1 MNYNSEIVSENLKNI
16 RIRKGWSQEF
26 VARQLGVCQRTISRA
41 ECGEQ
46 VSKNT
51 LKALCNMYQIS
62 MAELFGRRESVY
74 EKKTKEMVSEDDVL
88 KLLYRGGFIKDL
100 EHEIVLR
107 YSDKVQSEALMM
119 REDIEQIIPEA
130 LSDKKMYTLA
140 DVITACM
147 AVNQK
152 TLFKVRSV
160 AIA

>member
-1 MNYNSEIVSENLKNI
+1 
-16 RIRKGWSQEF
+16 
-26 VARQLGVCQRTISRA
+26 
-41 ECGEQ
+41 
-46 VSKNT
+46 
-51 LKALCNMYQIS
+51 
-62 MAELFGRRESVY
+62 MAELFDSSKIGHEN
-74 EKKTKEMVSEDDVL
+74 ETKEIVSEDDVI

-107 YSDKVQSEALMM
+107 YTDKVQSEALMM

-152 TLFKVRSV
+152 TLFKVRNV